1 MRGPGWPDGVGK
13 EQGGDKATKGPEA
26 PVRSLDF
33 ALSESWRSWPS
44 VEQGVTWYDLHVS
57 KVDSAAVWKMVP
69 GWELGGAAGRGIWR
83 LWSFR

>member
-1 MRGPGWPDGVGK
+1 MGK

-57 KVDSAAVWKMVP
+57 KVDSAAVWKMVL
-69 GWELGGAAGRGIWR
+69 GWELRGQQVEESGGCGPSDERQRW
-83 LWSFR
+83 LF

>member
-1 MRGPGWPDGVGK
+1 MGK

-44 VEQGVTWYDLHVS
+44 VERGVTWYDLHVS
-57 KVDSAAVWKMVP
+57 KVDSATVWKMVP
-69 GWELGGAAGRGIWR
+69 GWELGGQQVEESGGCGPSDERQRW
-83 LWSFR
+83 LF